1 MTRQSR
7 SPGIDFGG
15 TTRRRFIGAGSV
27 ALVGALAQPTRTA
40 AGLSAASISPP
51 AKLSGR
57 VIWPQDP
64 EYGEARLDF
73 NARLS
78 RFPAAIVICDDARD
92 VQNAIRWAREEGVP
106 LCARSGGHSY
116 EAFSTVDGGLVIDV
130 SGLDRV
136 VVDARRGEAR
146 VGSGVRLL
154 DLYRRLHVHGL
165 TLSAGTCPSVGIAGL
180 TLGGGFGFLSRQDG
194 LTCDNLLAVD
204 LVNAD
209 SDVLRISN
217 QEHPDLFWALRG
229 GGAGNFGIA
238 TAFTFRLRAI
248 EDVAL
253 LRVTWP
259 WHDLGEVLDT
269 WQRWAP
275 TVDERLVPEL
285 HVPDSRVGMVTSV
298 GQFAGAATELE
309 DLVRPLLQVGT
320 PSSPQVWSVPFLT
333 AVEYFAGPEIAHST
347 FKNTGAFAY
356 EPFSSEA
363 IATLIE
369 QMRASP
375 SERNL
380 VGLYP
385 FGGAIAA
392 IDPAATA
399 FVHRRAL
406 FNLQYQAFWD
416 DPADA
421 QANVAWVRDIRK
433 AMLPYTTGTYVNFVD
448 SEITDWATAY
458 YGANL
463 PRLMRIK
470 AVYDPNNVFGG
481 PQSIPLPTR
490 SGLQGSPASGT
501 PHPLT

>member
-1 MTRQSR
+1 MNVGR
-7 SPGIDFGG
+7 
-15 TTRRRFIGAGSV
+15 TTRRRLIGAGGV
-27 ALVGALAQPTRTA
+27 ALARAMAQPMQTA
-40 AGLSAASISPP
+40 AGLSTTAISAP
-51 AKLSGR
+51 AELSGR

-64 EYGEARLDF
+64 DYGEARLDF

-78 RFPAAIVICDDARD
+78 RFPAAVVICGDTRD
-92 VQNAIRWAREEGVP
+92 VQNAIRWTRQEGRP
-106 LCARSGGHSY
+106 LRARSGGHSY

-136 VVDARRGEAR
+136 VIDARRAEAR
-146 VGSGVRLL
+146 VAAGVRLL
-154 DLYRRLHVHGL
+154 DLYRRLQVHGL

-209 SDVLRISN
+209 GDVLRIN
-217 QEHPDLFWALRG
+217 DLEHPDLFWALRG
-229 GGAGNFGIA
+229 GGGGNFGIA
-238 TAFTFRLRAI
+238 TTFTFRLRAI

-253 LRVTWP
+253 FNVTWP
-259 WHDLGEVLDT
+259 WDDLAEVLDT
-269 WQRWAP
+269 WQHWAP
-275 TVDERLVPEL
+275 TVDDRLVAEF
-285 HVPDSRVGMVTSV
+285 HVPNQRVGTVSSV
-298 GQFAGAATELE
+298 GQFAGSADELE
-309 DLVRPLLQVGT
+309 RLLRPLLRAGT
-320 PSSPQVWSVPFLT
+320 PGTQQVRSVPFMT
-333 AVEYFAGPEIAHST
+333 AVEQFAGPQIAHST

-356 EPFSSEA
+356 EPLSAEG
-363 IATLIE
+363 IATFVDH
-369 QMRASP
+369 MRAAP
-375 SERNL
+375 AGNNL

-392 IDPAATA
+392 FDPAETA

-406 FNLQYQAFWD
+406 FNLQYQAYWD

-421 QANVAWVRDIRK
+421 QANIAWIHDIRE

-448 SEITDWATAY
+448 SDITDWATAY

-463 PRLMRIK
+463 PRLMQVK
-470 AVYDPNNVFGG
+470 AAYDPDNVFGG

-490 SGLQGSPASGT
+490 SGLQGSPVSGT
-501 PHPLT
+501 PHP

>member
-1 MTRQSR
+1 MHVGR
-7 SPGIDFGG
+7 
-15 TTRRRFIGAGSV
+15 TTRRRLIGAGGV
-27 ALVGALAQPTRTA
+27 ALARAMAQPMRAA

-51 AKLSGR
+51 AELSGR
-57 VIWPQDP
+57 VIWPQDAD
-64 EYGEARLDF
+64 YGEARLDF
-73 NARLS
+73 NTRLS
-78 RFPAAIVICDDARD
+78 RFPAAIVICDDAWD
-92 VQNAIRWAREEGVP
+92 VQNAIRWARQEDVP

-116 EAFSTVDGGLVIDV
+116 EAFSVIDNGLLVDLGGLNAVDID
-130 SGLDRV
+130 RQ
-136 VVDARRGEAR
+136 RGEAI
-146 VGSGVRLL
+146 VGAGVRLG
-154 DLYRRLHVHGL
+154 DLYRRLGDGGH

-204 LVNAD
+204 LINAE
-209 SDVLRISN
+209 SDVLQISD

-229 GGAGNFGIA
+229 GGGGNFGIA

-248 EDVAL
+248 DDVAL
-253 LRVTWP
+253 FSVAWP
-259 WHDLGEVLDT
+259 WDEVAEVLDA
-269 WQRWAP
+269 WQHWAP
-275 TVDERLVPEL
+275 IVDERLVAEF
-285 HVPDSRVGMVTSV
+285 HVPDSRVEMVTSV

-309 DLVRPLLQVGT
+309 ELLRPLLQVGT
-320 PSSPQVWSVPFLT
+320 PSSPQIWSVPFLT

-356 EPFSSEA
+356 EPLSPEA

-406 FNLQYQAFWD
+406 FNLQYQTYWD
-416 DPADA
+416 DPAEA
-421 QANVAWVRDIRK
+421 EVNIAWVRDFRE

-448 SEITDWATAY
+448 SDITGWATAY
-458 YGANL
+458 YGENL
-463 PRLMRIK
+463 PRLTQVK
-470 AVYDPNNVFGG
+470 AAYDPDNVFGG
-481 PQSIPLPTR
+481 SQSIPLPTR
-490 SGLQGSPASGT
+490 SGLQGSPVSGT
-501 PHPLT
+501 PHP